1 MSSQTVFVK
10 GDHELRVSQRFVYS
24 IDVYRI
30 WKKGACLLSSNYYA
44 SPKPLDSKKI
54 PIIVR
59 KKGYVIQRFIEL
71 EGAPKDYLINK
82 GYKLKKV

>member
-1 MSSQTVFVK
+1 MSSQIIFVK
-10 GDHELRVSQRFVYS
+10 GDHELRISQRFVYS

-44 SPKPLDSKKI
+44 SPQPLDSKKI
-54 PIIVR
+54 PTII
-59 KKGYVIQRFIEL
+59 KKNGYIIQRFIQL

-82 GYKLKKV
+82 GYKLKKL

>member
-10 GDHELRVSQRFVYS
+10 GDHELRVSQRFIYN
-24 IDVYRI
+24 IDVYKI
-30 WKKGACLLSSNYYA
+30 WKNGACLLSSNYYA
-44 SPKPLDSKKI
+44 CPQPLDSKKI
-54 PIIVR
+54 PTTVK
-59 KKGYVIQRFIEL
+59 KKGYIIQRFVEL

>member
-30 WKKGACLLSSNYYA
+30 WKKGACLLSSKYYA

-54 PIIVR
+54 PTIVR

-71 EGAPKDYLINK
+71 DGAPKNYLINK

>member
-1 MSSQTVFVK
+1 MSLQIIFVK
-10 GDHELRVSQRFVYS
+10 GDHELRISQRFVYS

-44 SPKPLDSKKI
+44 SPQPLDSKKI
-54 PIIVR
+54 PTIIK
-59 KKGYVIQRFIEL
+59 KKGYIIQRFIQL

>member
-1 MSSQTVFVK
+1 MSSQVIFVK
-10 GDHELRVSQRFVYS
+10 GDHKLRVSQRFVYS

-30 WKKGACLLSSNYYA
+30 LKKGACLLSSKYYA

-54 PIIVR
+54 PTIVK